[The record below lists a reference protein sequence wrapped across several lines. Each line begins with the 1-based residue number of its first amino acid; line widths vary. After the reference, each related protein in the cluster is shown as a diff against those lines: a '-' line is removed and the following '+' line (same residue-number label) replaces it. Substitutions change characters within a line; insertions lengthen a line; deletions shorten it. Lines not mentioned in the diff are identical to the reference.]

1 MLGRASEGCALCF
14 FGIAMQIR
22 KLCAADIAQC
32 LALYDYYIENTAYTF
47 EEAPLDAAQFAARA
61 ERIARDYP
69 FYVAAEGER
78 VLGYGYLDVF
88 NERSA
93 YRFTADVS
101 LYVEKDSLHRGIG
114 GKLLAALEK
123 DAHRAGIE
131 NLISVIASENDI
143 SLRFHEKHGFFCAGE
158 LKNVGLKFG
167 QRHSVKYYQKC
178 LRRSSQAARAPDT
191 RADCD
196 EKGELCGDFP
206 KESKST

>member
-32 LALYDYYIENTAYTF
+32 LALYDYYIE
-47 EEAPLDAAQFAARA
+47 
-61 ERIARDYP
+61 
-69 FYVAAEGER
+69 
-78 VLGYGYLDVF
+78 
-88 NERSA
+88 
-93 YRFTADVS
+93 
-101 LYVEKDSLHRGIG
+101 
-114 GKLLAALEK
+114 
-123 DAHRAGIE
+123 
-131 NLISVIASENDI
+131 
-143 SLRFHEKHGFFCAGE
+143 KHGFFCAGE

-178 LRRSSQAARAPDT
+178 LRRSSQAAHAPDT